1 MAFPATTPTGM
12 MGYGMVSTSVKPAAR
27 IEVVEIV
34 FLMVMIFVAST
45 VALHDHDDPAHNDV
59 HTACHE
65 AIQSVR
71 ISVQCTGTVPMIS
84 PAAHVLYIV
93 LVMNVAFY

>member
-12 MGYGMVSTSVKPAAR
+12 MGYGMVSNSLKSAAR

-34 FLMVMIFVAST
+34 FLIFMIFVAST
-45 VALHDHDDPAHNDV
+45 VALHGHDDPAHNDV

-65 AIQSVR
+65 AVQSVR
-71 ISVQCTGTVPMIS
+71 ISVQCTGTVPTIF
-84 PAAHVLYIV
+84 PAVHVRYIV